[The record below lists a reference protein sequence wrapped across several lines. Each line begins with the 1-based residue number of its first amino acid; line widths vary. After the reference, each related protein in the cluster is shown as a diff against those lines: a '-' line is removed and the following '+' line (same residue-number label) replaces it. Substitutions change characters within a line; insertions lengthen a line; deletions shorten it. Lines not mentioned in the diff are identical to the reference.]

1 MVSTSGIAF
10 TIVDTIDV
18 IVEWFGNSEVESN
31 GRLSDVCLEC
41 LGIISR
47 SDKMSIVFGVN
58 ESFLNLVLV
67 ACLFSIDVG
76 VKIST
81 DSTVLEEPED
91 INGPA
96 TLAAKIFAIPG
107 AVDDMLLR
115 KTVEGTVLD
124 SVGRLKST
132 DGSEE

>member
-1 MVSTSGIAF
+1 
-10 TIVDTIDV
+10 
-18 IVEWFGNSEVESN
+18 
-31 GRLSDVCLEC
+31 
-41 LGIISR
+41 
-47 SDKMSIVFGVN
+47 MSIVYGVN

-67 ACLFSIDVG
+67 ACLFTIDVG

-96 TLAAKIFAIPG
+96 TLAAKVLAIPG

-115 KTVEGTVLD
+115 KFVEGTVLD
-124 SVGRLKST
+124 SVGRLQST